1 MIKYLYMKAIF
12 IAIFI
17 TSVLLLVPGTVAD
30 ELDDINSELEN
41 LTRDLEASR
50 NATKPLEKDLER
62 LTKQI
67 NSIKSRLNV
76 VKTNIGKKE
85 RDIRKGER
93 ALTDQKKILDRNVL
107 LHYKNIKKSESSLL
121 NLLVSE
127 NFTVSLRNFFYQKR
141 TTDESK
147 QTVLQIALYIK
158 NIEVQK
164 EKLQSEKNR
173 LAVIQTQVDKQSEF
187 LSGEIGK
194 ARKYQAELSGKI
206 ASLTNRQQQL
216 LAEKFGS
223 LNLPQSL
230 GAGPLYCT
238 DDRNLDPGF
247 GNAFAFYTYGIPH
260 RVGMSQYGA
269 MGRANAGQSA
279 EEILSAYYANIEI
292 KKDYSTDIT
301 INVDGLGSYNIED
314 YVKRIYEMPSSW
326 PMEALKSQAVA
337 ARSYALS
344 YTNNGASSI
353 CATQQCQVAKAEEK
367 GGRWNEAVDATRGW
381 VMLNNGS
388 PITAW
393 YASTAGGYTFQNND
407 VWGGSHRPWT
417 RRMQDGSG
425 SYGNFQDVINNAYDK
440 DSPCMYAAQGW
451 RNEYAKSAW
460 LKNEEVADIVNVLM
474 LAKADSGVQVHLSQT
489 DKPNPD
495 GQETWDASRVK
506 QELKNRGIAP
516 YNSISNISMGADF
529 GIGRTTNVSV
539 SGDVG
544 TQSFSGDEFKN
555 FLNLRAPANIQIVG
569 PLFNVERR

>member
-1 MIKYLYMKAIF
+1 MKAIF

-230 GAGPLYCT
+230 GAGPLY
-238 DDRNLDPGF
+238 
-247 GNAFAFYTYGIPH
+247 
-260 RVGMSQYGA
+260 
-269 MGRANAGQSA
+269 
-279 EEILSAYYANIEI
+279 
-292 KKDYSTDIT
+292 
-301 INVDGLGSYNIED
+301 
-314 YVKRIYEMPSSW
+314 
-326 PMEALKSQAVA
+326 
-337 ARSYALS
+337 
-344 YTNNGASSI
+344 
-353 CATQQCQVAKAEEK
+353 
-367 GGRWNEAVDATRGW
+367 
-381 VMLNNGS
+381 
-388 PITAW
+388 
-393 YASTAGGYTFQNND
+393 
-407 VWGGSHRPWT
+407 
-417 RRMQDGSG
+417 
-425 SYGNFQDVINNAYDK
+425 
-440 DSPCMYAAQGW
+440 
-451 RNEYAKSAW
+451 
-460 LKNEEVADIVNVLM
+460 
-474 LAKADSGVQVHLSQT
+474 
-489 DKPNPD
+489 
-495 GQETWDASRVK
+495 
-506 QELKNRGIAP
+506 
-516 YNSISNISMGADF
+516 
-529 GIGRTTNVSV
+529 
-539 SGDVG
+539 
-544 TQSFSGDEFKN
+544 
-555 FLNLRAPANIQIVG
+555 
-569 PLFNVERR
+569 